1 LHESRPAKAAPLSQ
15 MRLRPDP
22 VVTPADLAAG
32 EHALVMDAAWASLTG
47 AFYSGVILV
56 AFALTLGANPMQI
69 GLLAAI
75 PFAAQAS
82 QLPAT
87 LLVDRM
93 RQRRKLGVLV
103 ITGARV
109 LILLLA
115 VLAFVPDPAVG
126 LTLLIGAQI
135 LISVLH
141 STGACAVNSWLHQ
154 LIPRDDLGRFF
165 SRRLLWGTTVS
176 CAGTLAAGALIEHL
190 PVANPLHAYAVA
202 FMLAGLAGFVSSYY
216 LARAPEPQMPPTV
229 QQRRLRSLLLMPF
242 QDAGFRKLLIFVA
255 AWNIASNLAAPF
267 FAVYLIRQQGY
278 PLTTVTGLWVTSQ
291 IANALTIYLWGRLSD
306 RLSNKAILAVALPG
320 YFACTFALVFGDA
333 VQEPVLQL
341 SLLVL
346 IHGVMGVASGGIG
359 LAMGNLGLKLAP
371 QGQGT
376 SYLAAIGLVSSVA
389 GGLSPLAAG
398 VLAHS
403 FETSELTAV
412 LRFAS
417 PSQTREL
424 TVLQFAHWEFLFA
437 LSALAG
443 LYVMHAL
450 SRVKETGKEEISEG
464 IVMQEFAL
472 EAIRSLDN
480 LSSVGGALGALF
492 PFDRLFDRGINR
504 QAGAAAVPQAR
515 AGPTRAG

>member
-1 LHESRPAKAAPLSQ
+1 

-22 VVTPADLAAG
+22 VVTPAALAAG
-32 EHALVMDAAWASLTG
+32 EQALVMDSAWASLAG

-56 AFALTLGANPMQI
+56 AFALALGANPMQI

-87 LLVDRM
+87 LLIDRV
-93 RQRRKLGVLV
+93 RQRRKIGVVV
-103 ITGARV
+103 ITAARV

-115 VLAFVPDPAVG
+115 AIAFVPDPDVG
-126 LTLLIGAQI
+126 LMLLIAAQI
-135 LISVLH
+135 VISVLH
-141 STGACAVNSWLHQ
+141 STGACAINSWLHQ
-154 LIPRDDLGRFF
+154 LIPREDLGRFF

-190 PVANPLHAYAVA
+190 PLANPLHAYAVA
-202 FMLAGLAGFVSSYY
+202 FVLAGLAGFVSSHY
-216 LARAPEPQMPPTV
+216 LAQAPEPQMAAPV
-229 QQRRLRSLLLMPF
+229 QQRTLRSLLLTPF
-242 QDAGFRKLLIFVA
+242 QDPGYRKQLIFLA

-267 FAVYLIRQQGY
+267 FAVYLIRQLGY

-291 IANALTIYLWGRLSD
+291 VANALTIYLWGRLSD
-306 RLSNKAILAVALPG
+306 RLSNKAILAVALPA
-320 YFACTFALVFGDA
+320 YFSCTFALVFGDA
-333 VQEPVLQL
+333 VQGPALQL

-346 IHGVMGVASGGIG
+346 IHVAMGVASGGIG

-376 SYLAAIGLVSSVA
+376 SYLAAIGLVSAVA
-389 GGLSPLAAG
+389 GGLAPLLAG
-398 VLAHS
+398 VLAHT

-417 PSQTREL
+417 PAQTREL

-450 SRVKETGKEEISEG
+450 SRVKEVDKEEISEG
-464 IVMQEFAL
+464 IVIQEFAL

-492 PFDRLFDRGINR
+492 PFDRLFDRRIDP
-504 QAGAAAVPQAR
+504 QTAAQRPPAR
-515 AGPTRAG
+515 ADPSHAS

>member
-1 LHESRPAKAAPLSQ
+1 
-15 MRLRPDP
+15 MRLRPDL
-22 VVTPADLAAG
+22 VVTPAALAAG
-32 EHALVMDAAWASLTG
+32 EQALVMDAAWASLTG

-56 AFALTLGANPMQI
+56 AFALALGANPMQI

-87 LLVDRM
+87 LLIARV
-93 RQRRKLGVLV
+93 RQRRRIAVLV

-115 VLAFVPDPAVG
+115 VIAFVPDPGLG
-126 LTLLIGAQI
+126 LTLLIGAQV

-154 LIPRDDLGRFF
+154 LIPRDNLGRFF

-176 CAGTLAAGALIEHL
+176 CVGTLAAAALIEHL
-190 PVANPLHAYAVA
+190 PLANPLHAYAVA
-202 FMLAGLAGFVSSYY
+202 FVLAALAGFVSSHY
-216 LARAPEPQMPPTV
+216 LARAPEPQMPPPA
-229 QQRRLRSLLLMPF
+229 QQRTLRSLLLMPF
-242 QDAGFRKLLIFVA
+242 QDSGFRKLLVFIS

-267 FAVYLIRQQGY
+267 FAVYLIRQLGY

-291 IANALTIYLWGRLSD
+291 VANALTIYLWGRLSD
-306 RLSNKAILAVALPG
+306 RLSNKAILAVALPA

-333 VQEPVLQL
+333 VHGRILQL

-346 IHGVMGVASGGIG
+346 IHVVMGVASGGIG

-389 GGLSPLAAG
+389 GGLSPLVAG
-398 VLAHS
+398 VLAHG

-417 PSQTREL
+417 SSQTREF

-450 SRVKETGKEEISEG
+450 SRVKEGGREEFSEG

-492 PFDRLFDRGINR
+492 PFDRLFDRGIDR
-504 QAGAAAVPQAR
+504 HPGSSAVPPAR
-515 AGPTRAG
+515 AGPARAG

>member
-1 LHESRPAKAAPLSQ
+1 
-15 MRLRPDP
+15 MRLRPDL
-22 VVTPADLAAG
+22 VVTPAALAAG
-32 EHALVMDAAWASLTG
+32 EHALVMDSAWASLAG

-56 AFALTLGANPMQI
+56 AFALALGANPMQI

-87 LLVDRM
+87 LLVDRI
-93 RQRRKLGVLV
+93 RQRRKIAVLV
-103 ITGARV
+103 ITAARV

-115 VLAFVPDPAVG
+115 AIAFVPDAGIG
-126 LTLLIGAQI
+126 LTLLISAQV

-190 PVANPLHAYAVA
+190 PVANPLHGYAAA
-202 FMLAGLAGFVSSYY
+202 FVLAGLAGFVSSHY
-216 LARAPEPQMPPTV
+216 LARAPEPVMPPPTS
-229 QQRRLRSLLLMPF
+229 QRTLRALLLTPF
-242 QDAGFRKLLIFVA
+242 QDVGFRKLLIFQA

-267 FAVYLIRQQGY
+267 FAVYLIRQLGY

-291 IANALTIYLWGRLSD
+291 VANALTIYLWGRLSD
-306 RLSNKAILAVALPG
+306 RLSNKAILAVVLPA
-320 YFACTFALVFGDA
+320 YFACTLALVFGDA
-333 VQEPVLQL
+333 VKEPALQL

-346 IHGVMGVASGGIG
+346 IHVVMGVASGGIG

-376 SYLAAIGLVSSVA
+376 AYLAAIGLVSAVA
-389 GGLSPLAAG
+389 GGLSPLIAG
-398 VLAHS
+398 MLAHS

-450 SRVKETGKEEISEG
+450 SRIKEVGKEEISEG
-464 IVMQEFAL
+464 LVMQEFAL

-492 PFDRLFDRGINR
+492 PFDRLFDRGISQHGG
-504 QAGAAAVPQAR
+504 QAGGPPAR
-515 AGPTRAG
+515 AGPTQAG

>member
-1 LHESRPAKAAPLSQ
+1 

-22 VVTPADLAAG
+22 VVTPAALAAG
-32 EHALVMDAAWASLTG
+32 EQALVMDSAWASLTG

-56 AFALTLGANPMQI
+56 AFALALGANPMQI

-87 LLVDRM
+87 LLIDRV
-93 RQRRKLGVLV
+93 RQRRKIGVVV
-103 ITGARV
+103 ITAARV

-115 VLAFVPDPAVG
+115 AIAFVPDPDIG
-126 LTLLIGAQI
+126 LTLLIAAQI
-135 LISVLH
+135 VISVLH

-154 LIPRDDLGRFF
+154 LIPREDLGRFF

-190 PVANPLHAYAVA
+190 PLANPLQAYAVA
-202 FMLAGLAGFVSSYY
+202 FLVAGLAGFVSSHY
-216 LARAPEPQMPPTV
+216 LAKAPEPQMAAPV
-229 QQRRLRSLLLMPF
+229 QQRTLRSLLLTPF
-242 QDAGFRKLLIFVA
+242 KDPSYRKLLIFLG

-291 IANALTIYLWGRLSD
+291 VANALTIYLWGRLSD
-306 RLSNKAILAVALPG
+306 RLSNKAILAVALPA
-320 YFACTFALVFGDA
+320 YFSCTFALVFGDA
-333 VQEPVLQL
+333 VQGPVLQL

-346 IHGVMGVASGGIG
+346 IHVAMGIASGGIG

-389 GGLSPLAAG
+389 GGIAPLVAG
-398 VLAHS
+398 VLAHT

-417 PSQTREL
+417 PAQTREL

-450 SRVKETGKEEISEG
+450 SRVKEGGKEEISEG
-464 IVMQEFAL
+464 IVIQQFAL

-492 PFDRLFDRGINR
+492 PFDRLFDRRLGR
-504 QAGAAAVPQAR
+504 QTATQQPPAR
-515 AGPTRAG
+515 ADPSHAS